1 MSRIILGITGASG
14 GIYATRLAMHL
25 KKLGHEV
32 WAIPTETARKVLD
45 YEKQTDVFSYCD
57 GIWDVNDFFA
67 ECASGSSSFVG
78 MAVVPC
84 SMGTLGKMANGI
96 ADNLLSRSADV
107 CLKER
112 RPLVIVPREMPY
124 HAIHLENMLRLTHA
138 GAIVI
143 PACPHFYNHPESI
156 ECLVDTV
163 VAKVLSHLGISH
175 SLSPT
180 WGTPNA

>member
-1 MSRIILGITGASG
+1 MSRFILGITGASG
-14 GIYATRLAMHL
+14 SIYATRLAMHL

-45 YEKQTDVFSYCD
+45 YEKQSEVFSYCD
-57 GIWDVNDFFA
+57 GISDVNDFFA
-67 ECASGSSSFVG
+67 ECASGSSSFAG

-112 RPLVIVPREMPY
+112 RSLVIVPREMPY
-124 HAIHLENMLRLTHA
+124 NAIHLENMLRLTHA

-163 VAKVLSHLGISH
+163 VAKILSHLGVSH
-175 SLSPT
+175 SLSPDWSST
-180 WGTPNA
+180 RA